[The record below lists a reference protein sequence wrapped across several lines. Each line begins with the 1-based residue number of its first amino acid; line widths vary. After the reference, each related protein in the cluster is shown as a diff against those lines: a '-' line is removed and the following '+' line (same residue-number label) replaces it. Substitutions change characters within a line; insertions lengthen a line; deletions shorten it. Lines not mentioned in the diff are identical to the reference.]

1 MKKAVIVIGRHGI
14 GKSATIREYLK
25 PKLGISKNH
34 KKFEL
39 NHKKGI
45 ILSQSFE
52 EGKREPEIMINKY
65 CYYTYLV
72 LAGRPI
78 GEDGSFTEIV
88 KELLIKE
95 KYSVEI
101 IEIISSDKTH
111 YEEKAT
117 NIFEYLN
124 K

>member
-1 MKKAVIVIGRHGI
+1 MKKAVIVMGRHGI

-25 PKLGISKNH
+25 PKLGISKDH

-39 NHKKGI
+39 NNKKGF

-52 EGKREPEIMINKY
+52 EGKREPEIMITKY
-65 CYYTYLV
+65 CHYTYLV

-78 GEDGSFTEIV
+78 DEDGSFTETV

-101 IEIISSDKTH
+101 IEIIYSDKKH

-117 NIFEYLN
+117 DIIDYLN
-124 K
+124 R

>member
-1 MKKAVIVIGRHGI
+1 MKKAIIVIGTHGI

-25 PKLGISKNH
+25 PMLGISKNH
-34 KKFEL
+34 KKFIL
-39 NHKKGI
+39 NNKKGF

-52 EGKREPEIMINKY
+52 EGKREPENMVDKY
-65 CYYTYLV
+65 CHYTYLV

-78 GEDGSFTEIV
+78 HEKGSLTETT
-88 KELLIKE
+88 KEKLIKE
-95 KYSVEI
+95 NYNVKIVEI
-101 IEIISSDKTH
+101 TESNKKH

-117 NIFEYLN
+117 VIFDYLN

>member
-1 MKKAVIVIGRHGI
+1 MKKAVIVTGTHGI

-39 NHKKGI
+39 NTKKGF

-52 EGKREPEIMINKY
+52 EGQRDPIIMIAKY
-65 CYYTYLV
+65 CHYTYLV

-78 GEDGSFTEIV
+78 NEDGSLTQKV

-95 KYSVEI
+95 NYNVEI
-101 IEIISSDKTH
+101 VEIISSEQKH

-117 NIFEYLN
+117 IIFDYL
-124 K
+124 KK

>member
-1 MKKAVIVIGRHGI
+1 MKKAVIVIGTHGI

-34 KKFEL
+34 KKFTL
-39 NHKKGI
+39 NNEKGF

-52 EGKREPEIMINKY
+52 EGKREPEIMIAKY
-65 CYYTYLV
+65 CHYTYLV

-78 GEDGSFTEIV
+78 NEEDSLTETV
-88 KELLIKE
+88 RDLLIKE

-101 IEIISSDKTH
+101 IEIIYSDKKH
-111 YEEKAT
+111 YEERAT
-117 NIFEYLN
+117 NIFDYLN
-124 K
+124 N